1 MIGTSKDLLYVVLA
15 FSVLWL
21 TIFLSW
27 MLYYVIMMLRQMNQ
41 TIKHFREKMEK
52 VCEAVEKI
60 REKFD
65 HSSAYLG
72 VIGKA
77 VEKMVEFVGEK
88 NEKKKKSRK

>member
-1 MIGTSKDLLYVVLA
+1 MIETSKDLLYVVLA

-21 TIFLSW
+21 TIFISW
-27 MLYYVIMMLRQMNQ
+27 MLYYVIMMLRQANQ
-41 TIKHFREKMEK
+41 LVASFKDKVEK
-52 VCEAVEKI
+52 VSQAIEKI

-77 VEKMVEFVGEK
+77 VEKLVEFVGER
-88 NEKKKKSRK
+88 KKKSKK

>member
-1 MIGTSKDLLYVVLA
+1 MIETSKDLLYVVLA

-21 TIFLSW
+21 TIFISW
-27 MLYYVIMMLRQMNQ
+27 MLYYVIMMLRQANQ
-41 TIKHFREKMEK
+41 LVASFKEK
-52 VCEAVEKI
+52 VEKVSQAIEKI

-77 VEKMVEFVGEK
+77 VEKLVDFVGER
-88 NEKKKKSRK
+88 KKKSKR